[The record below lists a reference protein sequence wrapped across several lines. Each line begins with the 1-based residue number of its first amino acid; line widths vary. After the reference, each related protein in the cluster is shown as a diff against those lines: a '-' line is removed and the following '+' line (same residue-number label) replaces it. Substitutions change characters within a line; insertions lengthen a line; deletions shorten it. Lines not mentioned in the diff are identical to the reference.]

1 LGTSEPPRRNGRS
14 RDPGLPTD
22 GAPLSGDHDHRAL
35 ARSSGGIAVLAGLG
49 VLAGFLVDA
58 TMAALFG
65 ANARTDAFFV
75 AATIPFALASL
86 VLASV
91 NQVIVPVVHR
101 WFDEVGPDEAR
112 RRVGGL
118 LGTAVTASLLVGV
131 VGTLLAP
138 VLPLVLAPGA
148 SAETQRAASLMTALL
163 FTTVVTR
170 VGAEILRSAL
180 NARFSFQG
188 PAAMP
193 IVENGVVLASI
204 LLLHDRLGV
213 TAVAV
218 GYVAGGFVQ
227 LAFVG
232 ALALRHH
239 LVTTPSV
246 RFGDPEIR
254 AALRRFALPLSGNG
268 LTMLSRAVERFL
280 ASFLPVGQITILNYA
295 WRLVNSIG
303 GTVFFRSV
311 VVALLPRLSAS
322 RDDRVATGRTV
333 SAGMRLMTLIS
344 LPLLAFV
351 VVLAAPLV
359 AVAFERGAFSPADAA
374 VFAAVIAVYALQ
386 FPFDALTRVCMSY
399 WYARFNT
406 RVPFWNVAIGVG
418 LDVIFAAA
426 LFAPFGLQ
434 GIAFGYVISSV
445 GYFVHGMWSVR
456 RRVRLPL
463 RPLAVSAAK
472 VFLASV
478 SAAAAMWGVLRLLP
492 AARGTVAEL
501 GRLAVPGAAGV
512 IVLLVALSLLRFRL
526 WEVLRPDR
534 GVVGAL
540 EAEEAED
547 A

>member
-1 LGTSEPPRRNGRS
+1 MATSEPPRRNRRG
-14 RDPGLPTD
+14 RDPSSPGNGPGGGTE
-22 GAPLSGDHDHRAL
+22 HDHRAL

-101 WFDEVGPDEAR
+101 WFDEAGPDEAR

-118 LGTAVTASLLVGV
+118 LGTAVTASLLIGLVGA
-131 VGTLLAP
+131 LLAP

-148 SAETQRAASLMTALL
+148 SAETQRAASVMTALL

-193 IVENGVVLASI
+193 IVENGVVLGSI
-204 LLLHDRLGV
+204 FLLHDRLGV

-218 GYVAGGFVQ
+218 GYVAGGILQ
-227 LAFVG
+227 LGFVG

-239 LVTTPSV
+239 LVTMPSV
-246 RFGDPEIR
+246 AFRDPEIR

-322 RDDRVATGRTV
+322 RRDPTATGRTV

-359 AVAFERGAFSPADAA
+359 QVAFERGAFSPADAA
-374 VFAAVIAVYALQ
+374 VFAVVIAVYALQ

-399 WYARFNT
+399 WFARFNT
-406 RVPFWNVAIGVG
+406 RVPFWNVAIGVA
-418 LDVIFAAA
+418 LDVAWAAI
-426 LFAPFGLQ
+426 LFAPFGLA

-445 GYFVHGMWSVR
+445 GYFLHGMWSIH

-463 RPLAVSAAK
+463 PPLAITAAK
-472 VFLASV
+472 VSLASLA
-478 SAAAAMWGVLRLLP
+478 AAAAMSVLLRLLP
-492 AARGTVAEL
+492 EAVGTAAEL
-501 GRLAVPGAAGV
+501 VRLAAPGVAGV
-512 IVLLVALSLLRFRL
+512 VVLLVALSLLRFRL
-526 WEVLRPDR
+526 WEMLRPDR
-534 GVVGAL
+534 GVAGAL
-540 EAEEAED
+540 EAEEAEGV
-547 A
+547 